1 MRTTLTLDDDISIL
15 LERRLA
21 ETGQTFKELV
31 NSLLRGAL
39 VKKATACAD
48 ASKQMHTP
56 VFHGGTL
63 LIGDLT
69 STAEMLAI
77 AEGEDFKRFPGLRFE
92 NPTA

>member
-31 NSLLRGAL
+31 NSLLRVAL
-39 VKKATACAD
+39 AKKATTYAD
-48 ASKQMHTP
+48 ATKQMRTP

-63 LIGDLT
+63 LVGDVT

-77 AEGEDFKRFPGLRFE
+77 AEGEEFK
-92 NPTA
+92 

>member
-31 NSLLRGAL
+31 NSLLRVAL
-39 VKKATACAD
+39 AKKTTTYAD
-48 ASKQMHTP
+48 ATKQMRTP

-63 LIGDLT
+63 LVGDVT

-77 AEGEDFKRFPGLRFE
+77 AEGEEFK
-92 NPTA
+92 

>member
-15 LERRLA
+15 LERRLS

-39 VKKATACAD
+39 KRDVVSTHAD
-48 ASKQMHTP
+48 NVNRIHTP

-63 LIGDLT
+63 LIGDVT
-69 STAEMLAI
+69 STAEMLSI
-77 AEGEDFKRFPGLRFE
+77 AEGEEFK
-92 NPTA
+92 

>member
-15 LERRLA
+15 LERRLL

-39 VKKATACAD
+39 KRDVVSTHAD
-48 ASKQMHTP
+48 NVTRIHTP

-63 LIGDLT
+63 LIGDVT
-69 STAEMLAI
+69 STAEMLSI
-77 AEGEDFKRFPGLRFE
+77 AEGEEFK
-92 NPTA
+92 

>member
-15 LERRLA
+15 LERRLL

-39 VKKATACAD
+39 KQDVISTHAD
-48 ASKQMHTP
+48 IVNRVHTP

-63 LIGDLT
+63 LIGDVA
-69 STAEMLAI
+69 STTEMLSI
-77 AEGEDFKRFPGLRFE
+77 AEGEEFK
-92 NPTA
+92 

>member
-39 VKKATACAD
+39 AKKATTYAD
-48 ASKQMHTP
+48 APKQMRTP

-63 LIGDLT
+63 LVGDVT

-77 AEGEDFKRFPGLRFE
+77 AEGEDYK
-92 NPTA
+92 

>member
-15 LERRLA
+15 LERRLL

-39 VKKATACAD
+39 KRDVVSTHTD
-48 ASKQMHTP
+48 TVNRIHTP

-63 LIGDLT
+63 LIGDVT
-69 STAEMLAI
+69 STAEMLSI
-77 AEGEDFKRFPGLRFE
+77 AEGEEFK
-92 NPTA
+92 

>member
-15 LERRLA
+15 LERRLL

-39 VKKATACAD
+39 NRDVVSTHAD
-48 ASKQMHTP
+48 NVNRIHTP

-63 LIGDLT
+63 LIGDVT
-69 STAEMLAI
+69 STAEMLSI
-77 AEGEDFKRFPGLRFE
+77 AEVEEYK
-92 NPTA
+92 

>member
-31 NSLLRGAL
+31 NSLLRVAL
-39 VKKATACAD
+39 AKKTTTYTDAT
-48 ASKQMHTP
+48 KQMRTP

-63 LIGDLT
+63 LVGDVT

-77 AEGEDFKRFPGLRFE
+77 AEGEDFK
-92 NPTA
+92 